1 MTRFKGIAT
10 ERRKKMNNKIKNTDL
25 LERKFSIYNPFSKI
39 VTIKT
44 DKSTYKI
51 NDKENGLVC
60 FY

>member
-1 MTRFKGIAT
+1 
-10 ERRKKMNNKIKNTDL
+10 MNNKIKNTDL